1 MRIRVFFFFKQTTAY
16 EMRISDWSSDVCSS
30 DLEGHNYFRSKN
42 PYKLRSYAFF
52 GESYLNITDDLKLT
66 AGLRYTDDR
75 KTFTPVP
82 SQTLL
87 SPGLTGGGTVS
98 RGYPEKPAI
107 VQQWGE
113 FTGRIGLDWAPD
125 LRSEEP
131 TSELQS

>member
-1 MRIRVFFFFKQTTAY
+1 
-16 EMRISDWSSDVCSS
+16 MRISDWSSDVCSS
-30 DLEGHNYFRSKN
+30 DL
-42 PYKLRSYAFF
+42 
-52 GESYLNITDDLKLT
+52 SYLNITDDLKLT

-125 LRSEEP
+125 LDR
-131 TSELQS
+131 QSTRLNSRH